1 MQVNMFQIKRENIKE
16 TIKLDR
22 LVKFQLVE

>member
-16 TIKLDR
+16 TIKLDQ